1 MRIDGR
7 PDHIEDALRH
17 MHNGAWFGWSDSKN
31 KVYANL
37 IIHSKIWDT
46 SYTGKIH
53 EEGMIDNPHSKPTEK
68 QCTDKLKE
76 LQDTWDSANG

>member
-1 MRIDGR
+1 MR
-7 PDHIEDALRH
+7 PTHIEHYLISLH
-17 MHNGAWFGWSDSKN
+17 EGQWFGFSDSKN

-37 IIHSKIWDT
+37 IIHPKIWNT

-53 EEGMIDNPHSKPTEK
+53 EEGMIDNPYSKPTEK